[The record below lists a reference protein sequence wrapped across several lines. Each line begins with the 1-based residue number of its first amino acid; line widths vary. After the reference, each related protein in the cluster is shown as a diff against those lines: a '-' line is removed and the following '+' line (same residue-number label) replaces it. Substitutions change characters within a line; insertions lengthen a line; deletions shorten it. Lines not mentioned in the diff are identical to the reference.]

1 MTYFHGLGAPRPRG
15 GPGAAAGS
23 DGGKG
28 GKGYGTPRVGAGK
41 RGDEA
46 SEPGSAVET
55 LVAFALFG
63 GVGFFTYRAT
73 SVPGSAGFRLRRQL
87 ARHLRVL

>member
-1 MTYFHGLGAPRPRG
+1 MGVW
-15 GPGAAAGS
+15 AGS
-23 DGGKG
+23 L
-28 GKGYGTPRVGAGK
+28 PRSVLRAPLSNAWRSLQAWLGCAGK
-41 RGDEA
+41 RGDDA